1 MEVVRVS
8 AIISQINLDRDDV
21 FILNA
26 ALNEI
31 LNGIEVFEFETRI
44 GNDKDRVAVLHR
56 AITALL
62 DEMDSSKI

>member
-21 FILNA
+21 LILNA

-62 DEMDSSKI
+62 DEMDSSKM

>member
-21 FILNA
+21 LILNA

-62 DEMDSSKI
+62 DDMDSSKM